1 MIDYITVVLVLY
13 FISYFYYLYIS
24 QGIGKNAQFLQLRRF
39 FPCALLAIFPSAIA
53 QLNLSNQLFISSL
66 FVGAMWIITYPLL
79 YYNSRIFNFAYSN
92 FTVDFL
98 FFI

>member
-66 FVGAMWIITYPLL
+66 FVGAILIFPINFRDYFKPLTPILII
-79 YYNSRIFNFAYSN
+79 I
-92 FTVDFL
+92 
-98 FFI
+98 IIC